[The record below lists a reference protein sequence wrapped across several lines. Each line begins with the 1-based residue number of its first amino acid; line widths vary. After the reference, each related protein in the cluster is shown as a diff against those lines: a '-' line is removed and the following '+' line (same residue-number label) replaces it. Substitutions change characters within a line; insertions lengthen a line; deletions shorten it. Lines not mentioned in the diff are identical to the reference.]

1 MKNKKKQNLRRSNI
15 LEIVAVLLVLV
26 FVNVIGNYLFTRFD
40 LTAEKR
46 FTLSDPTK
54 KMLKEL
60 DDQVLFRVY
69 LEGDDLSP
77 QYRRFRN
84 EIKDML
90 DQFRAYSRYVEYEF
104 FDPNKLSSDE
114 EKAQFYQ
121 ELRKKGITPLLDADD
136 EGSVLTQQV
145 VIPAMEVSFQGR
157 ETAVQLQAADL
168 MDRSAAINASIE
180 NLEYN
185 FVRAIHRLTYPVKKR
200 VGFLLGH
207 GELEKMDIFDIQMS
221 LVDDYALENVYLDQ
235 NVTALTGRV
244 MNIQDSSVSVNNK
257 FDVLV
262 VPKPI
267 RTFSDRDLFILDQFV
282 MYGGKILWLVD
293 ALDADMDSLQNQPQT
308 FATRLPTGLDE
319 LFFNYGVRINPD
331 LIMDYRCRGIPL
343 MNVDNRMQLVPWYY
357 FPTLVPNSNHPI
369 VSNLDVIK
377 TDFVSSIDFVN
388 NGDGINQTVL
398 LTTSDHVHIKNAPVN
413 IQLADAMIKADNQL
427 FNRSN
432 LPVAVLLEGKFR
444 SLFRSRLTSS
454 FTGLDAIG
462 YKDHCDTTNQ
472 MIVVSD
478 GDMIRN
484 GIGMSEQGRF
494 PYPLGYDRH
503 INTKF
508 ANKKFLLNA
517 IYFLA
522 GDEDLIYASSRSI
535 DIRQLDKNRVEKKRA
550 YYQFATLCYPV
561 LVVLLMAAAVFVVRR
576 MKRNRFLKAFS
587 NK

>member
-15 LEIVAVLLVLV
+15 IEIVAVLLVLV

-244 MNIQDSSVSVNNK
+244 MNIQG
-257 FDVLV
+257 
-262 VPKPI
+262 
-267 RTFSDRDLFILDQFV
+267 RTKRNIFIIQ
-282 MYGGKILWLVD
+282 KISPHIP
-293 ALDADMDSLQNQPQT
+293 SLTQI
-308 FATRLPTGLDE
+308 GED
-319 LFFNYGVRINPD
+319 GWD
-331 LIMDYRCRGIPL
+331 LIKVCKQIIC
-343 MNVDNRMQLVPWYY
+343 QLNY
-357 FPTLVPNSNHPI
+357 F
-369 VSNLDVIK
+369 
-377 TDFVSSIDFVN
+377 
-388 NGDGINQTVL
+388 
-398 LTTSDHVHIKNAPVN
+398 
-413 IQLADAMIKADNQL
+413 
-427 FNRSN
+427 
-432 LPVAVLLEGKFR
+432 
-444 SLFRSRLTSS
+444 
-454 FTGLDAIG
+454 
-462 YKDHCDTTNQ
+462 
-472 MIVVSD
+472 
-478 GDMIRN
+478 
-484 GIGMSEQGRF
+484 
-494 PYPLGYDRH
+494 
-503 INTKF
+503 
-508 ANKKFLLNA
+508 
-517 IYFLA
+517 
-522 GDEDLIYASSRSI
+522 
-535 DIRQLDKNRVEKKRA
+535 
-550 YYQFATLCYPV
+550 
-561 LVVLLMAAAVFVVRR
+561 
-576 MKRNRFLKAFS
+576 
-587 NK
+587 